1 MCLANHSPPS
11 ECRQGSDRSF
21 PAAKA
26 LFLHWSDISSAATDF
41 LSVNHSASFFGK
53 APLTPLLPSWQHPP
67 TIIMHSDKN
76 NGQPACKAFI
86 AFETP
91 RAKPHNPDVIL
102 RLQAKIKSFFLFI
115 PRLLGT
121 SCVYFCLTHSA
132 AAHLQTNP
140 FGPFHVPP
148 PRVPPSSPD
157 PVSCQLIRLEQQ
169 MKYRDSGY
177 SLCKGRRCLGRFR
190 HQMKA
195 IVV

>member
-102 RLQAKIKSFFLFI
+102 RLQAKIKSFFFSLFPDYLVPLASIFDLHI
-115 PRLLGT
+115 PQQPI
-121 SCVYFCLTHSA
+121 SK
-132 AAHLQTNP
+132 
-140 FGPFHVPP
+140 PP
-148 PRVPPSSPD
+148 PSARSTFLPQGSLHHHQTLYL
-157 PVSCQLIRLEQQ
+157 VS
-169 MKYRDSGY
+169 
-177 SLCKGRRCLGRFR
+177 
-190 HQMKA
+190 
-195 IVV
+195 